1 MKEDLFFGYLGNG
14 LSVADKNRS
23 ENGDYKHIAHIS
35 KMGEISY
42 RNCTISIEAKKKIEE
57 AAKGEKTVYE
67 ARLIREFILDWQ
79 SKNPYQSGQLVS
91 FNRKFKSNLKDFLNK
106 IGVVVENWI

>member
-1 MKEDLFFGYLGNG
+1 MNKTKG
-14 LSVADKNRS
+14 LQREK
-23 ENGDYKHIAHIS
+23 
-35 KMGEISY
+35 
-42 RNCTISIEAKKKIEE
+42 
-57 AAKGEKTVYE
+57 KTVYE